1 MEAKAFPDSPKHAVV
16 VGAGFG
22 GIAAALRLRARG
34 YSVEV
39 VDRCERLGGRAQ
51 VFSRDGFRHDA
62 GPTVI
67 TAPFLFEELFSLF
80 GKTMGDYV
88 TLKPLD
94 TWYRFQFA
102 DGSHFNYGGSIED
115 TLREI
120 RRVAPEDED
129 GYLQL
134 VEASRQIYELGFEKL
149 AHVPFHDPRKL
160 VALIPSMARLGL
172 YRTVWQLVRRYLKS
186 DKLRRAFS
194 IQPLLVGGNP
204 FQTTSIYNLIHYLER
219 AHGIHFAMGGTGA
232 LVDALATLM
241 HEQGIK
247 VRLSTTVD
255 SLCVD
260 DDRVRAVLLESGE
273 RIDADIVVSNTDPAH
288 LYTSMLPKKRM
299 GITAK
304 LKTRFARKSMGL
316 FVLFFGTTRQ
326 YEDVEH
332 HTIWL
337 GKRYK
342 DLLNDIFNRKVLSED
357 FSMYLHRPT
366 ATDPSFAPD
375 GCDSFYAL
383 VPVPNLS
390 ANVDWAVEG
399 PRLRDRMVKALGD
412 TVLPGLENTITSD
425 FFMTPEDFRS
435 DYLSPDGAGFSIAP
449 TFYQSAW
456 FRYHNVAEGPEGL
469 YLVGAGTHPGAGL
482 PGVLSSAKV
491 LDQVVPA
498 ADMPVAECHNYAVP
512 Q

>member
-1 MEAKAFPDSPKHAVV
+1 
-16 VGAGFG
+16 
-22 GIAAALRLRARG
+22 
-34 YSVEV
+34 
-39 VDRCERLGGRAQ
+39 
-51 VFSRDGFRHDA
+51 
-62 GPTVI
+62 
-67 TAPFLFEELFSLF
+67 
-80 GKTMGDYV
+80 
-88 TLKPLD
+88 
-94 TWYRFQFA
+94 
-102 DGSHFNYGGSIED
+102 
-115 TLREI
+115 
-120 RRVAPEDED
+120 
-129 GYLQL
+129 
-134 VEASRQIYELGFEKL
+134 
-149 AHVPFHDPRKL
+149 
-160 VALIPSMARLGL
+160 
-172 YRTVWQLVRRYLKS
+172 
-186 DKLRRAFS
+186 
-194 IQPLLVGGNP
+194 
-204 FQTTSIYNLIHYLER
+204 
-219 AHGIHFAMGGTGA
+219 
-232 LVDALATLM
+232 
-241 HEQGIK
+241 
-247 VRLSTTVD
+247 
-255 SLCVD
+255 VD
-260 DDRVRAVLLESGE
+260 DERVRAVLLESGE

-288 LYTSMLPKKRM
+288 LYTSMLPKKRT

-357 FSMYLHRPT
+357 FSLYLHRPT